1 VIAGV
6 EGRTAIVGG
15 SSSGLG
21 FAVAE
26 LLAQSGARVM
36 VVSRS
41 EERVAKAVESIR
53 SAGGASVGGC
63 AADFTDEGAPA
74 AVVAATRDAFGPP
87 EIMVTNSGGPPG
99 MPAVAATAED
109 LTAACEL
116 LLLPVQRF
124 AELTLPAMRSSGWGR
139 FVAITSIAV
148 REPLQGLVL
157 SNAIR
162 AAVTGY
168 LKSISDEVA
177 ADGVTVNSVC
187 PGFTATDRLGV
198 LASNVAE
205 REGVT
210 VDDVFAG
217 WAKTAPVRR
226 LLQPEEV
233 AAAVGFLCSEA
244 ASGITGVA
252 LPVDGGL
259 GRSLI

>member
-1 VIAGV
+1 MIAGV
-6 EGRTAIVGG
+6 DGRTAIVGG

-21 FAVAE
+21 YAVAR
-26 LLAQSGARVM
+26 LLARSGARVM

-53 SAGGASVGGC
+53 SAGGASVEGC

-74 AVVAATRDAFGPP
+74 AVVAATRNAFGPP

-99 MPAVAATAED
+99 MPAVEATAND
-109 LTAACEL
+109 LQAASEL

-124 AELTLPAMRSSGWGR
+124 AELTLPTMREAGWGR
-139 FVAITSIAV
+139 LVAITSIAV

-198 LASNVAE
+198 LAENVAN
-205 REGVT
+205 REGKT
-210 VDDVFAG
+210 VDEVFEG
-217 WAKTAPVRR
+217 WAKTAPVQR
-226 LLQPEEV
+226 LLHPEEV

>member
-1 VIAGV
+1 MIFGV

-26 LLAQSGARVM
+26 LLARSGARVM

-41 EERVAKAVESIR
+41 EERVEKAVARIR
-53 SAGGASVGGC
+53 AAGGEAVEGC
-63 AADFTDEGAPA
+63 AADFTDPGAA
-74 AVVAATRDAFGPP
+74 ALVVAATCDAFGQP
-87 EIMVTNSGGPPG
+87 EIVVTNGGGPPG
-99 MPAVAATAED
+99 MPAVSATAED

-124 AELTLPAMRSSGWGR
+124 AELTLPEMRSSGWGR

-148 REPLQGLVL
+148 REPIPGLVL
-157 SNAIR
+157 SNALR

-168 LKSISDEVA
+168 LKSLSDEVA

-198 LASNVAE
+198 LANNVAE

-210 VDDVFAG
+210 VDEVFAG
-217 WAKTAPVRR
+217 WAETAPVRR
-226 LLQPEEV
+226 LLRPEEV
-233 AAAVGFLCSEA
+233 AAAVGFLCSEL

>member
-1 VIAGV
+1 MIPGV
-6 EGRTAIVGG
+6 DGRTAIVGG

-21 FAVAE
+21 YAVAE
-26 LLAQSGARVM
+26 LLARSGARVM

-41 EERVAKAVESIR
+41 EERVAKAVDSIR
-53 SAGGASVGGC
+53 AAGGASVEGC
-63 AADFTDEGAPA
+63 SADFTDKGAPE
-74 AVVAATRDAFGPP
+74 AVVVATRHAFGPP
-87 EIMVTNSGGPPG
+87 EIVVANSGGPPG
-99 MPAVAATAED
+99 MPAVAAKAED

-124 AELTLPAMRSSGWGR
+124 TELTLPDMRASGWGR

-157 SNAIR
+157 SNALR

-168 LKSISDEVA
+168 LKSVSDEVA
-177 ADGVTVNSVC
+177 ADGVTVNTVC

-198 LASNVAE
+198 LAENVAE

-210 VDDVFAG
+210 VDEVFAG
-217 WAKTAPVRR
+217 WAETAPVRR
-226 LLQPEEV
+226 LLRPEEV
-233 AAAVGFLCSEA
+233 AAAIGFLCSEA